1 MPDKEDCK
9 ETLELYLRDKKT
21 APDLDLDELAGKL
34 YGMKVNFATI
44 AGTVE
49 RAQRIARRRS
59 GIFDKMRK
67 GTFKSEDMK
76 TVAITNEDLNNALKE
91 VREKESLKS
100 NGRIVIKGFR
110 QT

>member
-1 MPDKEDCK
+1 MKRRIGLLGCG
-9 ETLELYLRDKKT
+9 TLGRTFLELLRS
-21 APDLDLDELAGKL
+21 KL
-34 YGMKVNFATI
+34 SDQYEA
-44 AGTVE
+44 A
-49 RAQRIARRRS
+49 